1 MEFATAAWCFPVVIA
16 LHNLEEAIWLPAWS
30 RAAGRWH
37 APVGAFEFRF
47 AIAVLTTLALA
58 ATLAAVGPAPTGWG
72 TQALCGYAAAMLANV
87 FVPHVAG
94 TVALR
99 RYVPGTASAVCLN
112 LPVTLLLL
120 ANALRE
126 GAITPVG
133 LAWAAVVV
141 MVGLL
146 LGIALL
152 FRLGKRLRQITA

>member
-1 MEFATAAWCFPVVIA
+1 
-16 LHNLEEAIWLPAWS
+16 
-30 RAAGRWH
+30 
-37 APVGAFEFRF
+37 
-47 AIAVLTTLALA
+47 
-58 ATLAAVGPAPTGWG
+58 
-72 TQALCGYAAAMLANV
+72 MLANV